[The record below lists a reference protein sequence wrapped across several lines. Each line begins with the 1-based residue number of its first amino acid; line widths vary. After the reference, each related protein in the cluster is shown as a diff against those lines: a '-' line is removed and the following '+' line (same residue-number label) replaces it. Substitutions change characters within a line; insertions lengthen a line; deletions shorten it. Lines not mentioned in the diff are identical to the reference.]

1 MNNDNND
8 LKLICLAA
16 MAMCRA
22 GCATAFEHRDF
33 GYVHMH
39 GVVSERFQKR
49 FHLFYRFDALF
60 TRTKGKYFQCI
71 ELAPTS
77 AVNC

>member
-1 MNNDNND
+1 MNEIKCLCMSTHFKD
-8 LKLICLAA
+8 LYISSH
-16 MAMCRA
+16 
-22 GCATAFEHRDF
+22 TDY
-33 GYVHMH
+33 GYVHT

-60 TRTKGKYFQCI
+60 TRTKGKYYQCT

>member
-1 MNNDNND
+1 M
-8 LKLICLAA
+8 AA
-16 MAMCRA
+16 VGFSYACQKRYPV
-22 GCATAFEHRDF
+22 CFQISDTSELH
-33 GYVHMH
+33 GYVHT
-39 GVVSERFQKR
+39 GVVSERFQKC